1 MADQNYWLTP
11 SITIPVLASDPVSPR
26 VNDGWILQKTLSAV
40 GSPIG
45 LLSALTYAT
54 TVYQY
59 KFSVQVT
66 ATQIVRTV
74 LS

>member
-1 MADQNYWLTP
+1 MADQNFWLTP
-11 SITIPVLASDPVSPR
+11 NITVPVYASDPTNPK
-26 VNDGWILQKTLSAV
+26 VNDGWVLQKTLSFV

-59 KFSVQVT
+59 KLSVQVT
-66 ATQIVRTV
+66 SSQIVRTV